1 MSWRADIEAIGDFF
15 ISSLS
20 ATSTTLTP
28 EILVSVLNAIID
40 IYADEDRSYDINFV
54 KSEYLKSLS
63 SQVNRVRN
71 DVSPISPPV
80 GMCADGID
88 EKDRQT

>member
-1 MSWRADIEAIGDFF
+1 LISITQFTQLTSQAIGDFF

-20 ATSTTLTP
+20 APPPTTLTP

-40 IYADEDRSYDINFV
+40 IYADEDRAYDVNFV
-54 KSEYLKSLS
+54 KSGHLKSLS

-71 DVSPISPPV
+71 DVSLP
-80 GMCADGID
+80 A
-88 EKDRQT
+88 